1 VSELVRLFFSPWR
14 IVARSN
20 GGDVKLEAVAY
31 KLAVDAEHRSDP
43 GPGAHYVFTELG
55 SHRMMASDPR
65 ESQYFTRNQ
74 LMGWQSHEI
83 DLGRWQQ
90 GRYTR
95 INLVGYPRHKDGSLV
110 ASREL
115 AEVLMY
121 FANLAPSRRFPMPV
135 AVKVA
140 HAEAF
145 LAAIEERWPSQG

>member
-1 VSELVRLFFSPWR
+1 MIELVRLFFSPWR

-31 KLAVDAEHRSDP
+31 KLAVDAEHRFDP
-43 GPGAHYVFTELG
+43 GSEATYVFTELG

-74 LMGWQSHEI
+74 LMGWQSGQI
-83 DLGRWQQ
+83 DQGRWSQ
-90 GRYTR
+90 GKYTR
-95 INLVGYPRHKDGSLV
+95 ISLVGYPRHKDGTLV
-110 ASREL
+110 RSRGFEEAL
-115 AEVLMY
+115 KY
-121 FANLAPSRRFPMPV
+121 FANLPPTTRFPMSV

-140 HAEAF
+140 HAEAV